1 MSGGSQPWGASRGML
16 LPPEQLSSPVRAAV
30 VRAAMEN
37 GWGEVEVRGWFP
49 PRDPGDPLEV
59 LVLARQPQGSRWVPL
74 TVLLSSAPSAEVV
87 GVAIGW

>member
-1 MSGGSQPWGASRGML
+1 ML
-16 LPPEQLSSPVRAAV
+16 CRPDSLPTATRTAVLAAV
-30 VRAAMEN
+30 CNE

-49 PRDPGDPLEV
+49 PRDVGDPIEV

-87 GVAIGW
+87 GVAKGW